1 MNPSEVRCLTSYSA
15 WSANELSKC
24 QKKHIYTLTE
34 AMHKHHWRKSALQCR
49 MHQSIWPTPNVGWSR
64 VRDYKKSAEH
74 HTDQQLIK
82 CNSLQHTATG
92 VNSRALSTLLD
103 FWYAVHMDCLC
114 CWIILLEQNFG
125 WTFNIVYSDDSQKW
139 SSHLILKCKIMDVGT
154 SFSCCLQQ

>member
-24 QKKHIYTLTE
+24 PKKHIYTLTE
-34 AMHKHHWRKSALQCR
+34 AMHKHHWRVPCNAECTDPSGQ
-49 MHQSIWPTPNVGWSR
+49 HPTWVDW
-64 VRDYKKSAEH
+64 DYKKSAEQ

-92 VNSRALSTLLD
+92 ANSRALSTQLD
-103 FWYAVHMDCLC
+103 FWYVVHVDCLR

-125 WTFNIVYSDDSQKW
+125 WTFNIVTSDDSQKW